1 MNFNN
6 KLEMIQS
13 QKLVMTTQLKQSL
26 DILNMSNLELEEEI
40 KKEAEENPLLDME
53 SKDNIDWEKF
63 VKEIDNKSYHIK
75 GYDLDNDY
83 TLENIIKSENN
94 LYDYLKSQLGILKI
108 SKKEKEICEYIID
121 CLDKDGYLSCDE
133 KFIMEELKISE
144 EVFNSCLE
152 YIQQFEPS
160 GVGARSLSECLLI
173 QMKNK
178 NLIDDILK
186 SIIIEDLN
194 LIGHNKIKVISKKY
208 NMNIEDCVKYIEK
221 IKEFDPKPGRICSND
236 KSIYVQPDV
245 IVRKVNGEFIIY
257 MNDVTNF
264 NLYINNYYKN
274 ILNSNETDENAKEF
288 IKNKLNHALNLLKN
302 IETRKSTILK
312 IAEVILRE
320 QEDFFNKGLKY
331 IKPLRLKDI
340 ANDLGYHESTIS
352 RGINNKYILTPYGL
366 FEFKYFFSNAVQSEK
381 QEGISSTK
389 IKNMIKELIDKEN
402 KLKPL
407 SDDKLCK
414 LLKEEGIILARRTVA
429 KYREEMNISSSSKRK
444 QFL

>member
-407 SDDKLCK
+407 SDDKICK

>member
-274 ILNSNETDENAKEF
+274 ILNCNETDENAKEF

-407 SDDKLCK
+407 SDDKICK

>member
-6 KLEMIQS
+6 KLEMVQS

-40 KKEAEENPLLDME
+40 KKEAEENPLLEME

-221 IKEFDPKPGRICSND
+221 IKQFDPKPGRICSND

-407 SDDKLCK
+407 SDDKICK

>member
-1 MNFNN
+1 
-6 KLEMIQS
+6 
-13 QKLVMTTQLKQSL
+13 
-26 DILNMSNLELEEEI
+26 
-40 KKEAEENPLLDME
+40 ME

-407 SDDKLCK
+407 SDDKICK

>member
-1 MNFNN
+1 
-6 KLEMIQS
+6 
-13 QKLVMTTQLKQSL
+13 
-26 DILNMSNLELEEEI
+26 
-40 KKEAEENPLLDME
+40 
-53 SKDNIDWEKF
+53 
-63 VKEIDNKSYHIK
+63 
-75 GYDLDNDY
+75 
-83 TLENIIKSENN
+83 
-94 LYDYLKSQLGILKI
+94 
-108 SKKEKEICEYIID
+108 
-121 CLDKDGYLSCDE
+121 
-133 KFIMEELKISE
+133 MEELKISE

-407 SDDKLCK
+407 SDDKICK

>member
-40 KKEAEENPLLDME
+40 KKEAEENPLLEIE

-83 TLENIIKSENN
+83 TLENIIKSESN

-407 SDDKLCK
+407 SDDKICK

>member
-83 TLENIIKSENN
+83 TLENIIKSESN

-407 SDDKLCK
+407 SDDKICK

>member
-53 SKDNIDWEKF
+53 SKDNIDGEKF

-407 SDDKLCK
+407 SDDKICK